1 MKTIKY
7 KTIAEF
13 LEVFKNEETC
23 QNYFEGIRFR
33 KGTYC
38 PHCGNQEIYRFKNGK
53 RYRCAKCH
61 QDFTIKTKT
70 VFGESKIPLRKW
82 FIAIYLL
89 SMNKKGI
96 SSVQL
101 AKEVGVTQ
109 KTAWFMDHRIRHA
122 LKQNGG
128 KLFGTV
134 EIDETYMGGK
144 EKNKHAHK
152 RTKGTQGR
160 NTLVKT
166 PVMALLQRDGE
177 VKVSVVKDVTMRTI
191 ESQIVNN
198 VKFGTNL
205 NTDDFISYVRLGRF
219 YPHNIVKHGAGE
231 YVRLGNIHTNG
242 AESFWAL
249 FKRGYYGIYHQM
261 SAKHLQRYADE
272 FSYRFNT
279 RQLPFTTVF
288 ANVVKRVAENSCLP
302 YKALTVKV

>member
-1 MKTIKY
+1 MKFTNI
-7 KTIAEF
+7 TEF
-13 LEVFKNEETC
+13 LGFFKDEETC
-23 QNYFEGIRFR
+23 QRYFEGIRFR
-33 KGTYC
+33 NGTYC

-70 VFGESKIPLRKW
+70 VFGESKISLRKW
-82 FIAIYLL
+82 FVAIYLL
-89 SMNKKGI
+89 SINKKGI

-101 AKEVGVTQ
+101 AKMVGVTQ

-122 LKQNGG
+122 LKQNGE

-144 EKNKHAHK
+144 EKNKHANK

-166 PVMALLQRDGE
+166 PVMALLQREGQ
-177 VKVSVVKDVTMRTI
+177 VKVNVIEDVSVRTI
-191 ESQIVNN
+191 ESQVVNH

-205 NTDDFISYVRLGRF
+205 HTDDFVSYVRLGKF
-219 YPHNIVKHGAGE
+219 YPHMIVRHGIGE
-231 YVRLGNIHTNG
+231 YVRPGNIHTNG

-261 SAKHLQRYADE
+261 SVKHLQRYADE
-272 FSYRFNT
+272 FSYRFNN
-279 RQLPFTTVF
+279 RQQPYPAVF
-288 ANVVKRVAENSCLP
+288 ANVVQRIAENSCLP
-302 YKALTVKV
+302 YNTLTVNK